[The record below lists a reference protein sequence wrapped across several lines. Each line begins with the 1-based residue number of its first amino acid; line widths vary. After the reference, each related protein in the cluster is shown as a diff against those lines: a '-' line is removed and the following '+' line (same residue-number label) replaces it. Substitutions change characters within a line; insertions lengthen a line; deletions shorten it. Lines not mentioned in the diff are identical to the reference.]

1 VGNLPPST
9 TVGALKDHF
18 SREATDHIESVF
30 LISKS
35 NCAFVN
41 YQSETACFAAM
52 DRFHYSHFQG
62 VRLVCRPRH
71 STPISGFSHA
81 LGPTARSSGDVAETS
96 PQIADSKSLS
106 DPVIV
111 NGSASHSPRKEP
123 QQDVAVNL
131 DGVNGYGEH
140 SSLDSARVPDKYFI
154 VKSLTRQDL
163 EASVRSGV
171 WASQSRNKATLNHAY
186 EVRAFAIGILIG
198 EKTKRLTIRYR
209 LPTTSSSSSLPT
221 SLVNILVTLA
231 CSLQPF
237 LALPLHG
244 RKRETWV

>member
-18 SREATDHIESVF
+18 SREATYDIESVF

-52 DRFHYSHFQG
+52 DRFHNSRFRG

-71 STPISGFSHA
+71 STPVSGSSHP
-81 LGPTARSSGDVAETS
+81 LGPTTRSSGNAVETS
-96 PQIADSKSLS
+96 PQIANSKSLS
-106 DPVIV
+106 NPVIV
-111 NGSASHSPRKEP
+111 DGSASHSPEKEP
-123 QQDVAVNL
+123 RQDAAVNL

-140 SSLDSARVPDKYFI
+140 CSLDSAHVPEKYFV
-154 VKSLTRQDL
+154 VKSLTLQDL
-163 EASVRSGV
+163 EASVHSGV
-171 WASQSRNKATLNHAY
+171 WASQSRNKAALNHAY
-186 EVRAFAIGILIG
+186 EVRVFSIDIMNC
-198 EKTKRLTIRYR
+198 EKTRRLTICHR
-209 LPTTSSSSSLPT
+209 LPRISFSSSPRT

-231 CSLQPF
+231 
-237 LALPLHG
+237 
-244 RKRETWV
+244 